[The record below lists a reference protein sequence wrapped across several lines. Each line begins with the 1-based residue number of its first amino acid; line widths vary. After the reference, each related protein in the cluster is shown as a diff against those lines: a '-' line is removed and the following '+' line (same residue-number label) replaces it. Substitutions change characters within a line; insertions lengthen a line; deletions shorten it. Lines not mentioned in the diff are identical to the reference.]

1 MIEPIMIKQDN
12 LEGPIFV
19 VGNSRSGTTMMGN
32 ILRNHPMIFTLHHEI
47 HFFEQLCESKNF
59 SCYLSI
65 DKAVNLM
72 ARLLCI
78 NHDSY
83 WTQGDPSRF
92 IQEAATVVGSMESK
106 AVSPAGVFEQ
116 FLRYTAMKN
125 GKTVP
130 CDQTPRYVLYI
141 DEILKLYPGSR
152 VINMVRDPRAVLL
165 SQKNKWKRRWM
176 GYSNFPLK
184 ESIRTKINYHPITI
198 SMIWNASVRAVSR
211 FADHPRVL
219 LVKYEDII
227 TNSESEVRKVCSF
240 LGVQF
245 HKEMLDIPQA
255 GSSLTR
261 FSSTGKGIDSSK
273 AETWRKGGLNP
284 TEIYICQKITG
295 ALMKLYG
302 YQPIHVRTNPLM
314 LIWYLLLFPLKS
326 AMSLLLNLKRMKNIA
341 EAIKRRL

>member
-1 MIEPIMIKQDN
+1 MMMKQNN

-59 SCYLSI
+59 SRTLPF
-65 DKAVNLM
+65 DEAVNL
-72 ARLLCI
+72 AAKLLCI

-92 IQEAATVVGSMESK
+92 RQEAENVISSINGSAINP
-106 AVSPAGVFEQ
+106 AVIFEQ

-125 GKTVP
+125 GKKIP
-130 CDQTPRYVLYI
+130 CDQTPRYILYI
-141 DEILKLYPGSR
+141 DEILKLYPDSR
-152 VINMVRDPRAVLL
+152 IINMVRDPRAVLL

-176 GYSNFPLK
+176 GYKNFPLK

-198 SMIWNASVRAVSR
+198 SMIWNASVRAVNR
-211 FADHPRVL
+211 FVEHPRVL
-219 LVKYEDII
+219 QVKYEDII
-227 TNSESEVRKVCSF
+227 ASSETEVRKICNF
-240 LGVQF
+240 LGVPF
-245 HKEMLDIPQA
+245 HKEMLEIAQA

-261 FSSTGKGIDSSK
+261 FSSTGKGIDSTK
-273 AETWRKGGLNP
+273 AEAWRKGGLNS
-284 TEIYICQKITG
+284 TEIYLCQKITQTS
-295 ALMKLYG
+295 MKTYR
-302 YQPIHVRTNPLM
+302 YQPIHVRLNPLM
-314 LIWYLLLFPLKS
+314 LILYLVLFPVKS
-326 AMSLLLNLKRMKNIA
+326 AMSLILNLKRMKNIT